1 MLLNRAGIIRWRT
14 TITPLLL
21 AGGLCACSPS
31 TSTPTAV
38 AEPGG
43 NTVFSLKDIQRSRS
57 GAQEKIGSSLF
68 LAMIKHQQERS
79 GVPDARLQGLQK
91 YRFLQ
96 PDSDGRLLI
105 EILLSQGADRS
116 TVEKQVVELD
126 GQLTGTAPAVSDP
139 VRARLG
145 LNFLEPL
152 AEHPGVHFIREAPV
166 ATTHGSGFAEQ

>member
-126 GQLTGTAPAVSDP
+126 GPAVSDP